1 MPSEPRYVTLPELF
15 AGSLFRV
22 PDYQRGYAWTE
33 RQLDDLWSDLAL
45 LDDRTQHFTG
55 MVVVEPHADS
65 PRHHAREMRS
75 YRVLQVIDGQQR
87 LTSIVLLM
95 GAIVGHM
102 EAHGDALAKEQAAG
116 LRRQYLGESGWR
128 RLGLNDD
135 SHAFFEH
142 ILATGEPPGVAE
154 NGSQANLRDA
164 HAYFTARISDVPAA
178 RTLAMRLQ
186 SNLRFV
192 YYEVDDDAEAGLIFE
207 VMNNRGK
214 PLSQAD
220 RLKNYQMYLA
230 HKVGMSGEA
239 VRAVARR
246 WGQVFKH
253 VMQASPDGSGRDS
266 EDRLLA
272 NHWILYKEAQAPK
285 SLRGLSFSQRVRH
298 DMLLTPAA
306 TADERAS
313 RDARL
318 QASIEAYTTS
328 LVTSASDFS
337 ELFNPA
343 GPHALGWV
351 RDDALRDRIRRGLL
365 SFHRMGHFSTVV
377 PLLMAGR
384 RRLGAH
390 PEAFEAL
397 VDLLSRYSFRVYA
410 ICNRRSYAGQPHF
423 RRQARRLFTAP
434 EAELEAHLHALL
446 DDIRG
451 WIGWYGN
458 DQQMAEMLRDRHFY
472 DSHSAREIRYLFYEY
487 EEHLCGGQVPSMDWS
502 TFANSRKT
510 QVEHIFPKK
519 GPALLED
526 SREKHDKNVNRLGN
540 LTVSHFNQKLGTKAF
555 ADKKRTYRKSSLLI
569 ESSLARKRTWG
580 LAAIK
585 KREDELVRFVMQRWA
600 V

>member
-15 AGSLFRV
+15 AGTLFRV
-22 PDYQRGYAWTE
+22 PDYQRGYAWSQ
-33 RQLDDLWSDLAL
+33 RQLQDLWSDLAL
-45 LDDRTQHFTG
+45 LDDRTQHFMG
-55 MVVVEPHADS
+55 MVVVEPHDDS
-65 PRHHAREMRS
+65 PRHHRREMRS
-75 YRVLQVIDGQQR
+75 YRVLQIIDGQQR
-87 LTSIVLLM
+87 LTSLVLLM
-95 GAIVGHM
+95 GAIVRHM
-102 EAHGDALAKEQAAG
+102 ESHGDDLAKEQAAG
-116 LRRQYLGESGWR
+116 LRRTYLGESGWR
-128 RLGLNDD
+128 RLGLNED
-135 SHAFFEH
+135 SRDFFEH
-142 ILATGEPPGVAE
+142 LLATGEAPVVAE
-154 NGSQANLRDA
+154 NGSQANLRQA
-164 HAYFTARISDVPAA
+164 HAFFDARLTDVDAA
-178 RTLAMRLQ
+178 RVMAMRLQ

-192 YYEVDDDAEAGLIFE
+192 FYEVDDDAEAGLIFE

-253 VMQASPDGSGRDS
+253 VMQASPDGTSRDS

-272 NHWILYKEAQAPK
+272 NHWILFKEAQAPK

-298 DMLLTPAA
+298 HMLLTPAA
-306 TADERAS
+306 DTSERIARDTA
-313 RDARL
+313 L
-318 QASIEAYTTS
+318 QQKIEDYTVS
-328 LVTSASDFS
+328 LVTSAGDFA

-351 RDDALRDRIRRGLL
+351 ADPVLRDRIRRGLL

-384 RRLGAH
+384 RRLGDH
-390 PEAFEAL
+390 PEAFDAL

-410 ICNRRSYAGQPHF
+410 MCNRRGYAGQPHF
-423 RRQARRLFTAP
+423 RRQARRLFMATQD
-434 EAELEAHLHALL
+434 ELEARLEELL
-446 DDIRG
+446 ADIRV

-458 DQQMAEMLRDRHFY
+458 DTQLEEMLRDENFY
-472 DSHSAREIRYLFYEY
+472 NSHSAREMRYLFYEY
-487 EEHLCGGQVPSMDWS
+487 EEHLCGSQAPSMDWT
-502 TFANSRKT
+502 TFADSRKT

-519 GPALLED
+519 GASLLGGSK
-526 SREKHDKNVNRLGN
+526 SRHDKNVHRLGN
-540 LTVSHFNQKLGTKAF
+540 LTVSHFNQRLGTKSF
-555 ADKKRTYRKSSLLI
+555 TDKKPIYRQSSLLI

-580 LAAIK
+580 LPAIDR
-585 KREDELVRFVMQRWA
+585 REDELVAFVMERWA